1 MSKKRLILIALG
13 LGGVAYYLMTRK
25 KTEAQSPVGSEGNVD
40 YGFGDEVN
48 ETLNNPNPGCPPG
61 IVQGCNQPEAT
72 NYNPCV
78 NWPAP
83 ATCTF
88 PPGVVQGCM
97 NPNAQNYNP
106 LATVNAPSQCIS
118 QGMGQCGDPAACN
131 YVTGAFTSA
140 GACIYP
146 TSTEGGNKNNCQYPA
161 FIGYAGSLSNY
172 SDCITCDEYN
182 SPDYMG
188 PL

>member
-1 MSKKRLILIALG
+1 MSKKKLVLIILG
-13 LGGVAYYLMTRK
+13 LGGVAYLIMRRK
-25 KTEAQSPVGSEGNVD
+25 EEQSSPSPSDTID
-40 YGFGDEVN
+40 YGFGDAVN
-48 ETLNNPNPGCPPG
+48 ETLNNPDEGCPQG

-78 NWPAP
+78 NNPTP
-83 ATCTF
+83 ATCTY
-88 PPGVVQGCM
+88 PPGVVAGCM

-106 LATVNAPSQCIS
+106 EATVSIPSQCVA
-118 QGMGQCGDPAACN
+118 QGLGQCGDPDACN
-131 YVTGAFTSA
+131 YTAGAITSA

-146 TSTEGGNKNNCQYPA
+146 AGVDKGNKNNCNYPA

-172 SDCITCDEYN
+172 SPCITCEDYN
-182 SPDYMG
+182 DPNYMG